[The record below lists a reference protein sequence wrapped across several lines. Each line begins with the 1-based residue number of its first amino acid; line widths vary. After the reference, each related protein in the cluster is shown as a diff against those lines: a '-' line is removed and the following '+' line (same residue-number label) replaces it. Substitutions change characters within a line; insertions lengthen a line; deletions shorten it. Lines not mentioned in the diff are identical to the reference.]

1 MSETCYGQVMLTRSA
16 FTSTPSISDL
26 SEANTVKWPSFP
38 DGFFAQY
45 DISISNQDSR
55 ASTHRQLD
63 NIEQD
68 ILHEAHM
75 KSVELISGVIRL

>member
-1 MSETCYGQVMLTRSA
+1 MSETCYGQVTLARSA

-26 SEANTVKWPSFP
+26 SEVNTVKWPSLP
-38 DGFFAQY
+38 YGFFAQY
-45 DISISNQDSR
+45 DISIFNQVSR

-63 NIEQD
+63 SIEQD

-75 KSVELISGVIRL
+75 KSVELVSGVIRL